1 MKRVLIALMMCL
13 ISIVGFAQNFE
24 ICSDT
29 VYITDPIY
37 ITDTIY
43 SHDTVFITADNDTIP
58 VGAPEDLPDDND
70 TEYSMVYP
78 NPTYTGQFTLL
89 YVDYDM
95 PVRLYSPTGVLIKE
109 TTRNGYGCCIP
120 FIELADSRYP
130 NGSYII
136 EYWYQG
142 RRYAEFIIVIK

>member
-1 MKRVLIALMMCL
+1 MKRVLIALMLCL
-13 ISIVGFAQNFE
+13 VSIAGFGQLSCKGLTMKARTSNN
-24 ICSDT
+24 T
-29 VYITDPIY
+29 PR
-37 ITDTIY
+37 
-43 SHDTVFITADNDTIP
+43 NP
-58 VGAPEDLPDDND
+58 VGAPEDLPDDSY
-70 TEYSMVYP
+70 TEHSLIYP
-78 NPTYTGQFTLL
+78 NPTYTGDFNLL

-95 PVRLYSPTGVLIKE
+95 PIRLYSPTGVLIKE

-120 FIELADSRYP
+120 FIELSDPRYP

>member
-1 MKRVLIALMMCL
+1 MKRLFVALMLCL
-13 ISIVGFAQNFE
+13 VSIMSFGQNFE
-24 ICSDT
+24 ICNDT
-29 VYITDPIY
+29 VYIHDTIY
-37 ITDTIY
+37 IT
-43 SHDTVFITADNDTIP
+43 DTVFITADNDTVL
-58 VGAPEDLPDDND
+58 VGAPEDLPDDSH
-70 TEYSMVYP
+70 TEHSMVFP
-78 NPTYTGQFTLL
+78 NPTNTGQFSLL

-120 FIELADSRYP
+120 FIELADSRYS

-142 RRYAEFIIVIK
+142 RRHAEFIIVIK